1 MKDVEQKIQQ
11 LVQSVVARVHPLCV
25 ILFGSAVKPAT
36 QAINDLDLLV
46 VMPEGNPPQK
56 SRAAALPPFER
67 NRHPF

>member
-25 ILFGSAVKPAT
+25 ILFGSAVKPVT

-46 VMPEGNPPQK
+46 VMPEEPTAEKPR
-56 SRAAALPPFER
+56 SSFTSI
-67 NRHPF
+67 